1 MSEDKSKESFA
12 NELTSYLN
20 MRIDAFKL
28 SMVENLSILVSD
40 GFGILIFILLLSVAV
55 LSFIA
60 ALTVWLAEVI
70 GSPVIALLIVGGAF
84 LIVSIVVFMLRSRLI
99 VNSMVR
105 MFSRMFFEKRDD
117 DENAAL

>member
-60 ALTVWLAEVI
+60 AFTVWLAEVI